1 MPVGIVVVSH
11 SAALAAAAGELAR
24 EMAGDGLRLALAG
37 GIDDES
43 APLGTDAT
51 KVMAAV
57 EEVDDEAG
65 VLVLMDLGSAVL
77 SAELARDLLPPE
89 IAARVL
95 LCEAPIVEG
104 LVAAAVQAAAGA
116 PLEDVVAEAR
126 AGLSAKADH
135 LGVDLGARVSAGTAA
150 DEDGGEVGDAQTL
163 RITVPN
169 ALGFHARPAA
179 RIVEALAGLDVEV
192 TVTDLTTG
200 QGPARARSLN
210 ALITLGAR
218 QGDTLELSA
227 TGSDAAAA
235 LDRLAGLVEDNL
247 GDPPDDEVAARRAAA
262 EDQALGRSAPG
273 AAAGAAPGAVKGAG
287 AGAAAGAVPGADVGA
302 AAASATGQ
310 PGVLGG
316 LSAAPGIA
324 IGPVHPLGAAG
335 LPSREELLS
344 AATAQG
350 GQHADAR
357 VQQGSHAGPP
367 DRDAAAM
374 DADTERARLGQAIA
388 AVHALLRSSRDE
400 LARRAGRAA
409 AEMVGTQLLLLDDPD
424 LLAAAEAQIEAE
436 GHDAATAFATA
447 AEAALEHYT
456 ALEDPYL
463 VARAADLDAVAREVL
478 AELAGVARGAVE
490 PEGVVVARD
499 LSPAEAGRLDP
510 DRVDAVVTAVGSPT
524 SHAALIARALG
535 IPAVVALGAEVMTLE
550 PGMQVVVDGD
560 TGRVE
565 TVVDDARDAA
575 VREQVAARAAT
586 HAQLRAQAVGH
597 VRTVDGL
604 AVEVQANVGLPRDAA
619 LALREGA
626 DGVGMLR
633 TEFLFLD
640 RPDAPDEEEQ
650 VATYT
655 RICTA
660 MEGRPV
666 TLRTLDVGGDKPL
679 DYIRLPEEHNPFL
692 GTRGIRLSLA
702 EPALLRTQLRA
713 ALRVAATHPIQLML
727 PMVAVLEEITA
738 VRELVAELSVQLRAE
753 GHPVPERLPLGVM
766 AEVPALAL
774 KARHLIGE
782 VDTVSIG
789 TNDLTQ
795 YTLAAER
802 GNPAVAAIGDH
813 LDPGVLALIGLI
825 GSAALGSATRVAVCG
840 DLASDPAVAGLLIGL
855 GVRELSVP
863 PRDVPAVKQAV
874 REVTLADAR
883 QLADAALACR
893 GPAEVR
899 ALLAR

>member
-135 LGVDLGARVSAGTAA
+135 LGVDLGALASAGTAA

-192 TVTDLTTG
+192 AVTDLTTG

-262 EDQALGRSAPG
+262 EDQALGRSAT
-273 AAAGAAPGAVKGAG
+273 
-287 AGAAAGAVPGADVGA
+287 GAAAGAVKGADAGA
-302 AAASATGQ
+302 GAGAGAGADAGPAAASATGQ

-350 GQHADAR
+350 EQHAGAGA
-357 VQQGSHAGPP
+357 QQDSHAGPP
-367 DRDAAAM
+367 ERDAAAT
-374 DADTERARLGQAIA
+374 DADTERARLAQAIA

-447 AEAALEHYT
+447 AEAALDHYT

-550 PGMQVVVDGD
+550 PGTQVVVDGD

-565 TVVDDARDAA
+565 TVVDDARAAA

>member
-24 EMAGDGLRLALAG
+24 EMAGEKLRLALAG
-37 GIDDES
+37 GIDDEA

-89 IAARVL
+89 TAARVV

-104 LVAAAVQAAAGA
+104 LIAAAVQAAAGA

-126 AGLSAKADH
+126 AGLSAKAEH
-135 LGVDLGARVSAGTAA
+135 LGVDLAALASAGTAA
-150 DEDGGEVGDAQTL
+150 DDDGGEVGDVQTL

-227 TGSDAAAA
+227 TGADAATA
-235 LDRLAGLVEDNL
+235 LQRLAGLVEDNL

-262 EDQALGRSAPG
+262 EDQAVGRSASG
-273 AAAGAAPGAVKGAG
+273 AAAGAPPAS
-287 AGAAAGAVPGADVGA
+287 VPASA
-302 AAASATGQ
+302 SASATGQ
-310 PGVLGG
+310 PGVLRG

-335 LPSREELLS
+335 LPSREELLA
-344 AATAQG
+344 AATAQP
-350 GQHADAR
+350 ASASALAPDA
-357 VQQGSHAGPP
+357 
-367 DRDAAAM
+367 
-374 DADTERARLGQAIA
+374 ERARLAQAIA

-424 LLAAAEAQIEAE
+424 LLAAAEAQIEANA
-436 GHDAATAFATA
+436 HDAATAFATA
-447 AEAALEHYT
+447 VDAALEHYS

-478 AELAGVARGAVE
+478 AELAGVARAAVE
-490 PEGVVVARD
+490 PAGVVVARD

-535 IPAVVALGAEVMTLE
+535 IPAVVALGAEVLTLE
-550 PGMQVVVDGD
+550 AGTQVVVDGD
-560 TGRVE
+560 TGGVE
-565 TVVDDARDAA
+565 TVVDDARAAA
-575 VREQVAARAAT
+575 VREQVAAHAAT
-586 HAQLRAQAVGH
+586 HAQLREQAVGH
-597 VRTVDGL
+597 ARTVDGV
-604 AVEVQANVGLPRDAA
+604 AIEVQANVGLPRDAA
-619 LALREGA
+619 LAAREGA

-655 RICTA
+655 RICAA

-679 DYIRLPEEHNPFL
+679 DYIRLPEERNPFL

-713 ALRVAATHPIQLML
+713 VLRVAAAHPVQLML

-738 VRELVAELSVQLRAE
+738 VRELVAELTVQLRAE

-774 KARHLIGE
+774 KARHLVGE
-782 VDTVSIG
+782 LDTVSIG

-825 GSAALGSATRVAVCG
+825 GSAARGSATRVAVCG

-863 PRDVPAVKQAV
+863 PRDVGAVKQAV

-883 QLADAALACR
+883 QLAESALACP

>member
-135 LGVDLGARVSAGTAA
+135 LGVDLGALVSAGTAA

-262 EDQALGRSAPG
+262 EDQALGRSATG
-273 AAAGAAPGAVKGAG
+273 AAAGAAPGAVKGADAG
-287 AGAAAGAVPGADVGA
+287 AGAGAGAGADAGP

-324 IGPVHPLGAAG
+324 IGSVHPLGAAG

-344 AATAQG
+344 AATQREQSAGTGAQ
-350 GQHADAR
+350 QD
-357 VQQGSHAGPP
+357 SHAGPP
-367 DRDAAAM
+367 ERDAAAT
-374 DADTERARLGQAIA
+374 DADTERARLAQAIA

-424 LLAAAEAQIEAE
+424 LLAAAETQIEAE

-447 AEAALEHYT
+447 AEAALDHYT

-550 PGMQVVVDGD
+550 PGTQVVVDGD

-565 TVVDDARDAA
+565 TVVDDARAAA

>member
-24 EMAGDGLRLALAG
+24 EMAGEKLRLALAG
-37 GIDDES
+37 GIDDEA

-89 IAARVL
+89 TAARVV

-104 LVAAAVQAAAGA
+104 LIAAAVQAAAGA

-126 AGLSAKADH
+126 AGLSAKAEH
-135 LGVDLGARVSAGTAA
+135 LGVDLAALASAGTAA
-150 DEDGGEVGDAQTL
+150 DDDGGEVGDVQTL

-227 TGSDAAAA
+227 TGADAATA
-235 LDRLAGLVEDNL
+235 LQRLAGLVEDNL

-262 EDQALGRSAPG
+262 EDQAVGRSASG
-273 AAAGAAPGAVKGAG
+273 AAAGAPPAS
-287 AGAAAGAVPGADVGA
+287 VPASA
-302 AAASATGQ
+302 SASATGQ
-310 PGVLGG
+310 PGVLRG

-335 LPSREELLS
+335 LPSREELLA
-344 AATAQG
+344 AATAQP
-350 GQHADAR
+350 ASASAPAPDA
-357 VQQGSHAGPP
+357 
-367 DRDAAAM
+367 
-374 DADTERARLGQAIA
+374 ERARLAQAIA

-424 LLAAAEAQIEAE
+424 LLAAAEAQIEANA
-436 GHDAATAFATA
+436 HDAATAFATA
-447 AEAALEHYT
+447 VDAALEHYS

-478 AELAGVARGAVE
+478 AELAGVARAAVE
-490 PEGVVVARD
+490 PAGVVVARD

-535 IPAVVALGAEVMTLE
+535 IPAVVALGAEVLTLE
-550 PGMQVVVDGD
+550 AGTQVVVDGD
-560 TGRVE
+560 TGGVE
-565 TVVDDARDAA
+565 TVVDDARAAA
-575 VREQVAARAAT
+575 VREQVAAHAAT
-586 HAQLRAQAVGH
+586 HAQLREQAVGH
-597 VRTVDGL
+597 ARTVDGV
-604 AVEVQANVGLPRDAA
+604 AIEVQANVGLPRDAA
-619 LALREGA
+619 LAAREGA

-655 RICTA
+655 RICAA

-679 DYIRLPEEHNPFL
+679 DYIRLPEERNPFL

-713 ALRVAATHPIQLML
+713 VLRVAAAHPVQLML

-738 VRELVAELSVQLRAE
+738 VRELVAELTVQLRAE

-774 KARHLIGE
+774 KARHLVGE
-782 VDTVSIG
+782 LDTVSIG

-825 GSAALGSATRVAVCG
+825 GSAARGSATRVAVCG

-863 PRDVPAVKQAV
+863 PRDVGAVKQAV

-883 QLADAALACR
+883 QLAESALACP

>member
-24 EMAGDGLRLALAG
+24 EMAGEKLRLALAG
-37 GIDDES
+37 GIDDEA

-89 IAARVL
+89 TAARVV

-104 LVAAAVQAAAGA
+104 LIAAAVQAAAGA

-126 AGLSAKADH
+126 AGLSAKAEH
-135 LGVDLGARVSAGTAA
+135 LGVDLAALASAGTAA
-150 DEDGGEVGDAQTL
+150 DDDGGEVGDVQTL

-227 TGSDAAAA
+227 TGADAATA
-235 LDRLAGLVEDNL
+235 LQRLAGLVEDNL

-262 EDQALGRSAPG
+262 EDQAVGRSASG
-273 AAAGAAPGAVKGAG
+273 AAAGAPPASVPASAPASAS
-287 AGAAAGAVPGADVGA
+287 
-302 AAASATGQ
+302 ASATGQ
-310 PGVLGG
+310 PGGLRG

-335 LPSREELLS
+335 LPSREELLA
-344 AATAQG
+344 AATAQP
-350 GQHADAR
+350 ASASAPAPDA
-357 VQQGSHAGPP
+357 
-367 DRDAAAM
+367 
-374 DADTERARLGQAIA
+374 ERARLAQAIA

-424 LLAAAEAQIEAE
+424 LLAAAEAQIEANA
-436 GHDAATAFATA
+436 HDAATAFATA
-447 AEAALEHYT
+447 VDAALEHYS

-478 AELAGVARGAVE
+478 AELAGVARAAVE
-490 PEGVVVARD
+490 PAGVVVARD

-535 IPAVVALGAEVMTLE
+535 IPAVVALGAEVLTLE
-550 PGMQVVVDGD
+550 AGTQVVVDGD
-560 TGRVE
+560 TGGVE
-565 TVVDDARDAA
+565 TVVDDARAAA
-575 VREQVAARAAT
+575 VREQVAAHAAT
-586 HAQLRAQAVGH
+586 HAQLREQAVGH
-597 VRTVDGL
+597 ARTVDGV
-604 AVEVQANVGLPRDAA
+604 AIEVQANVGLPRDAA
-619 LALREGA
+619 LAAREGA

-655 RICTA
+655 RICAA

-679 DYIRLPEEHNPFL
+679 DYIRLPEERNPFL

-713 ALRVAATHPIQLML
+713 VLRVAAAHPVQLML

-738 VRELVAELSVQLRAE
+738 VRELVAELTVQLRAE

-774 KARHLIGE
+774 KARHLVGE
-782 VDTVSIG
+782 LDTVSIG

-825 GSAALGSATRVAVCG
+825 GSAARGSATRVAVCG

-863 PRDVPAVKQAV
+863 PRDVGAVKQAV

-883 QLADAALACR
+883 QLAESALACP